1 MTVEQLKGVNSGI
14 SSSVSIPAVTCTLE
28 VSVFNSAIK
37 DMDTAQ
43 NVASDKQAEDG
54 AYKVVKDLFPKSQE
68 LDAMRSSFGKA
79 RNHGIYKYTIATG
92 GKGSPR
98 LLPIK
103 NLEKCTRFVDQ
114 CEQEYKDNLNKFLNS
129 YDSKVSEQAFK
140 LGKGFDATQYPSKH
154 EVAKYFSWQYSVM
167 PLPQGGISGVM
178 GELFNDISDD
188 FKQRF
193 EYLESESKSAVQKS
207 IDKGIQKE
215 ITEGKGLK
223 EFLENVVTRLKL
235 RNETEDKQD
244 SGEDIQRAK
253 ISNSLITNPLD
264 KAQKLQDFNFS
275 NDPKITELC
284 RQVIDALGDVDKSQ
298 LDDSRYTRDTVIA
311 KVGGILDKF

>member
-1 MTVEQLKGVNSGI
+1 MTVEQLKGVNSGV

-167 PLPQGGISGVM
+167 PLPQGGIGGAM
-178 GELFNDISDD
+178 GELFSDISDD

-284 RQVIDALGDVDKSQ
+284 IQVVDALGGIDKSQ

>member
-1 MTVEQLKGVNSGI
+1 MTVEQLKGVNSGV

-28 VSVFNSAIK
+28 VSVFNSTIK

-167 PLPQGGISGVM
+167 PLPQGGIGGAM
-178 GELFNDISDD
+178 GELFSDISDD

-284 RQVIDALGDVDKSQ
+284 IQVVDALGGVDKSQ

>member
-1 MTVEQLKGVNSGI
+1 MTVEQLKGVNSGV

-154 EVAKYFSWQYSVM
+154 EVARYFSWQYSVM
-167 PLPQGGISGVM
+167 PLPQGGIGGAM
-178 GELFNDISDD
+178 GELFSDISDD

-284 RQVIDALGDVDKSQ
+284 IQVVDALGGVDKSQ

>member
-1 MTVEQLKGVNSGI
+1 MTVEQLKGVNSGV

-28 VSVFNSAIK
+28 VSVFNSAVK

-54 AYKVVKDLFPKSQE
+54 AYKVVKDLFPKSKE

-98 LLPIK
+98 LLPMK
-103 NLEKCTRFVDQ
+103 NLEKCTRFVDG
-114 CEQEYKDNLNKFLNS
+114 CEQEFKDNLNKFLNS

-140 LGKGFDATQYPSKH
+140 LGKGFDATQYPTRH
-154 EVAKYFSWQYSVM
+154 EVAQHFSWQYSVM
-167 PLPQGGISGVM
+167 PLPQGGIGGAM

-188 FKQRF
+188 FKERF
-193 EYLESESKSAVQKS
+193 EYLESESKDALEKS

-215 ITEGKGLK
+215 IHEGKGLK
-223 EFLENVVTRLKL
+223 DFLENVVTRLKL
-235 RNETEDKQD
+235 RNETEDKLD
-244 SGEDIQRAK
+244 MGDDIQRAK
-253 ISNSLITNPLD
+253 ISSSLIMNPLD

-284 RQVIDALGDVDKSQ
+284 GQVVDALSGVDKSQ
-298 LDDSRYTRDTVIA
+298 LDDSRYARDTIIA

>member
-1 MTVEQLKGVNSGI
+1 MTVEQLKGVNSGV

-167 PLPQGGISGVM
+167 PLPQGGIGGAM
-178 GELFNDISDD
+178 GELFSDISDD

-284 RQVIDALGDVDKSQ
+284 IQVVDALGGVDKSQ

>member
-1 MTVEQLKGVNSGI
+1 MTVEQLKGVNSGV

-167 PLPQGGISGVM
+167 PLPQGGIGGAM

-284 RQVIDALGDVDKSQ
+284 RQVVDALGDVDKSQ